1 MINQST
7 KEKGRW
13 AAARIFGTLY
23 RLNPKHMDEWIRKQK
38 LANVSKYPLSRQ
50 GGSSSSGSSSGSGGS
65 RRVAPPIRQDM
76 FLVPIHRWRGFIDY
90 GKDLQTRL
98 EDRKFGFLLR
108 NKTISLNIC
117 IDVREVFNAK
127 VIIVTI

>member
-1 MINQST
+1 MSEFLVHYI
-7 KEKGRW
+7 G
-13 AAARIFGTLY
+13 Y
-23 RLNPKHMDEWIRKQK
+23 PKHMDEWIRKQK
-38 LANVSKYPLSRQ
+38 LENLLRFIPKYPLSRQ

-127 VIIVTI
+127 VIIMTI